1 MKQVHVIQHTH
12 WDFEW
17 YFTRNEALIQFVYHM
32 DEVFQALQ
40 AQTVD
45 YYLLDG
51 QMSILDDYLDAYPEK
66 RQELTK
72 WVLNGRLFI
81 GPWYTQTDELI
92 ITGESIIRNLDLGMT
107 MAAELG
113 GTQSIGYLPD
123 SFGQG
128 ADMPKIYNGM
138 GIKDAVFWRGL
149 SADKTKNREFVWD
162 SEDGS
167 QVTALNIKDGY
178 FVGVGLIDDDQPEH
192 LMKTIVAGTSLT
204 AIALP
209 VGGDQRYVD
218 HNLKA
223 RIAFYNQ
230 ALKQTDQQL
239 VESNYPALFKA
250 LNAHQDELDHVTGEF
265 ISPSV
270 SKIHRSIYSSRYD
283 QKYLNDKLERR
294 LIYQLEPLMVMADQA
309 GVPYKK
315 SLLNKI
321 WKLVVRNQA
330 HDSAGGCNSDA
341 TNQIILER
349 LREAD
354 QLSYSTVDYLTRK
367 LAESQPGLQRNE
379 LTFFN
384 TLPFPIEKTVTFNLS
399 LKSPNFEI
407 KSQGQAVPVDVLAV
421 ERQYDGQIQRDDSQ
435 YAAEDYY
442 YKFKCQARLSLP
454 ALQWCR
460 LDVKPVSTEVAP
472 IAYTTAG
479 QIENQ
484 QLKVTFTDGRLVLT
498 DKQQQQTYSDFL
510 WFEDGGDEGDTYDY
524 SPAYQDQLLKL
535 AFEDARVQC
544 QIGQTGQAMRLIG
557 HWQLPADLAERAR
570 QQATVTETYE
580 LELRLTAD
588 DPLQIHL
595 VIDNQARDHR
605 LRAVLN
611 SKIKAQQSYADTS
624 FGYLSRGVE
633 DPHLHDWQQLGWK
646 EEPTAIYPML
656 HYVNSHDQTSSWT
669 VMAKGIKEYQ
679 LIGPNYQQIA
689 LTLFRSVGFLGRP
702 DLIRRPGVASG
713 NQFRYIPTPDSQLQ
727 QKLHFKFALLLGTT
741 FNPADTMRAFQ
752 HYAISQPYYQNQQI
766 NLFTTTLKYFVM
778 QPLPKPV
785 SSQPLIALTT
795 ESLVFSSLTE
805 SRDASG
811 WLLRVYNPSKQACT
825 GEALFD
831 LAQPAFVSETDLV
844 GHLQHE
850 LGTVTQVSC
859 ETFRPGEI
867 KTFKINKRE

>member
-72 WVLNGRLFI
+72 WVRDGRLFI

-92 ITGESIIRNLDLGMT
+92 ITGESTIRNLDLGMT

-192 LMKTIVAGTSLT
+192 LMKTIVAGTSLS

-250 LNAHQDELDHVTGEF
+250 LNEHQAELDHVTGEF

-367 LAESQPGLQRNE
+367 LAESQPELQPNE

-421 ERQYDGQIQRDDSQ
+421 ERQYDGQIKRDDSQ

-454 ALQWCR
+454 VLQWCR
-460 LDVKPVSTEVAP
+460 LDVKSVSTEVVP

-535 AFEDARVQC
+535 AFKDARVQC
-544 QIGQTGQAMRLIG
+544 QIGQTGQTMRLTG

-570 QQATVTETYE
+570 QQATVAETYE

-727 QKLHFKFALLLGTT
+727 QKLHFKFALLLGTA

-778 QPLPKPV
+778 QPLSKLV
-785 SSQPLIALTT
+785 SSQPLITLTT
-795 ESLVFSSLTE
+795 KNLVFSSLTE
-805 SRDASG
+805 SRDRSG
-811 WLLRVYNPSKQACT
+811 WLLRVYNPSKQVCT

-831 LAQPAFVSETDLV
+831 LAQSAFVSETDLV

-859 ETFRPGEI
+859 ETFQPGEI